1 MAEIREQ
8 LSLEDRFTSTLD
20 RYIDKLSKAA
30 AKSQENHSA
39 MSRLTNGALKMATGL
54 RSSIQDAQAFYQT
67 ESRMSGATGALVDQL
82 SGLESAIHNAFTD
95 QEADAYLKKLQSEMQ
110 KAGLVWTNAADQME
124 ASDMIVRV
132 GLRQLA
138 QEGKL
143 AASSIAESSYSA
155 DKAAGAQERHGNALD
170 KARSALGRF
179 LQKLS
184 GVNRAEKAYD
194 SLGKQFNR
202 FALTLFSVSRI
213 VDFLKSSLERA
224 PESIQNSWNSLGDSL
239 SNLFG
244 GAIVASL
251 QKLQGHID
259 KLTKALNSDAGQKL
273 SRGLETLAGVGGS
286 ALGVLLD
293 VLSQVVT
300 FIGDNF
306 QSVMTVAAVVAG
318 VFAAQ
323 MLLAAVSTLAAA
335 APILLIVGLVSS
347 FVVGLMAAGV
357 TSEQIFSAIG
367 AAAGWLYALVYNLVA
382 DAWNIFATFA
392 EFFANVFNDPV
403 AAVAHLFFDTFDNI
417 LGVVETVAGA
427 IDAVLKTDMA
437 GAVAGFRS
445 SMSQWVNDTFGEN
458 QIKIDRMEKIEYQ
471 PTMDKF
477 SSIGSSLANS
487 LSDFSLS
494 NAAAAPLGSKMS
506 DTSDNLSSIADSV
519 GSIEKS
525 VDMSQEDLKSL
536 VDVAERRYVNNINLT
551 SQAPVIQITGQNT
564 GNTAADRKNLADTI
578 RDILVEQVASGSTI
592 NTATVPF

>member
-1 MAEIREQ
+1 MAEVREQ

-20 RYIDKLSKAA
+20 RYIDKLGKAA
-30 AKSQENHSA
+30 EKSQENNSA

-54 RSSIQDAQAFYQT
+54 RSSIQEAQSFYQT

-143 AASSIAESSYSA
+143 AASSLAESSYSA

-184 GVNRAEKAYD
+184 GINRAEKAYD

-578 RDILVEQVASGSTI
+578 RDILVEQVAAGSTI
-592 NTATVPF
+592 STARAY

>member
-1 MAEIREQ
+1 
-8 LSLEDRFTSTLD
+8 
-20 RYIDKLSKAA
+20 
-30 AKSQENHSA
+30 
-39 MSRLTNGALKMATGL
+39 
-54 RSSIQDAQAFYQT
+54 
-67 ESRMSGATGALVDQL
+67 MSGATGALVDQL

-143 AASSIAESSYSA
+143 AASSLAESSYSA

-184 GVNRAEKAYD
+184 GVNRSEKAYD

-244 GAIVASL
+244 GAVVASL

-300 FIGDNF
+300 FTGDNF

-403 AAVAHLFFDTFDNI
+403 AAV
-417 LGVVETVAGA
+417 
-427 IDAVLKTDMA
+427 K
-437 GAVAGFRS
+437 
-445 SMSQWVNDTFGEN
+445 
-458 QIKIDRMEKIEYQ
+458 
-471 PTMDKF
+471 
-477 SSIGSSLANS
+477 
-487 LSDFSLS
+487 
-494 NAAAAPLGSKMS
+494 
-506 DTSDNLSSIADSV
+506 
-519 GSIEKS
+519 
-525 VDMSQEDLKSL
+525 
-536 VDVAERRYVNNINLT
+536 
-551 SQAPVIQITGQNT
+551 
-564 GNTAADRKNLADTI
+564 
-578 RDILVEQVASGSTI
+578 
-592 NTATVPF
+592 